1 MAAPLPLLQRKA
13 EREWTFHAAVTNVLP
28 YLLCEG
34 GEAELRC
41 HGDETLLD
49 WSFFEDDCL
58 YLKYAFI
65 ICC

>member
-41 HGDETLLD
+41 HGDET
-49 WSFFEDDCL
+49 
-58 YLKYAFI
+58 
-65 ICC
+65 